1 MELIDRVKKDI
12 DERLEELRPQ
22 IEEIPQLEKAL
33 AALDATGKPGAA
45 APAAE
50 RRGRGRPRGQGSRAP
65 RRRGPRR
72 RARRGHRREELL
84 QLVRGNPEV
93 TIAEAAR
100 QMGVSSPQVST
111 LVRRLREE
119 GVLERADGR
128 FVVVEPTT
136 FSDGEDASAGDRAG
150 DGDEAA
156 DAPEAA
162 SDEAGRPQAT

>member
-1 MELIDRVKKDI
+1 MELINRVKKDI

-22 IEEIPQLEKAL
+22 IEEIPQLEAAL
-33 AALDATGKPGAA
+33 AALDATGSPEAA
-45 APAAE
+45 DPAAE
-50 RRGRGRPRGQGSRAP
+50 RRGRGRPRGEGRRAP
-65 RRRGPRR
+65 RMRGPRR
-72 RARRGHRREELL
+72 RARRGQRREELL

-162 SDEAGRPQAT
+162 SDEA